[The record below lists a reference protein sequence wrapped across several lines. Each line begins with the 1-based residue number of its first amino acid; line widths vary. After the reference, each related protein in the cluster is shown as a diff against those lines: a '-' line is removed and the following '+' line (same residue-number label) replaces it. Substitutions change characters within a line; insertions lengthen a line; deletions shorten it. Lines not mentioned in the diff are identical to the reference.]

1 MPDIQLLD
9 GKKISFTKSINGFDL
24 VRKISKSL
32 EKIVSIFGRLG
43 SWLAIPL
50 ISIIIF
56 DIITR
61 RFFVLGSTK
70 LQEMEWHLH
79 TSLFLLVLGY
89 AYLKDAHVRI
99 EIVREKY
106 SVKVKAVLETL
117 GIMMFLIPYTLL
129 VIYFGIDFVQR
140 SFNMNEVSSAL
151 TGLSHRWIIKSF
163 IPIGMFLLF
172 LAGVS
177 LLLKNI
183 IYIYAEFTDNKECK
197 KKSLINN
204 PIYKQT
210 KSISKKN

>member
-1 MPDIQLLD
+1 MI
-9 GKKISFTKSINGFDL
+9 KILIE
-24 VRKISKSL
+24 ISRFL
-32 EKIVSIFGRLG
+32 EKTVTICGKLG

-106 SVKVKAVLETL
+106 SVTVKAILETL
-117 GIMMFLIPYTLL
+117 GIMFFLIPYTIL

-140 SFNMNEVSSAL
+140 SFSVNEVSSAL

-163 IPIGMFLLF
+163 IPLGMLLLF
-172 LAGVS
+172 LAGFS
-177 LLLKNI
+177 LLLKNL
-183 IYIYAEFTDNKECK
+183 IYIFAVYTYNKEYEK
-197 KKSLINN
+197 ESLINN
-204 PIYKQT
+204 PIK
-210 KSISKKN
+210 KHNISEKN

>member
-1 MPDIQLLD
+1 MLKILL
-9 GKKISFTKSINGFDL
+9 KVSEFIEN
-24 VRKISKSL
+24 
-32 EKIVSIFGRLG
+32 IVSSFGKFG

-50 ISIIIF
+50 ISIIVF

-99 EIVREKY
+99 EIVRDKY

-117 GIMMFLIPYTLL
+117 GIMIFLIPYTLL
-129 VIYFGIDFVQR
+129 VIYFGIDFVKR
-140 SFNMNEVSSAL
+140 SFSLNEVSSAL

-163 IPIGMFLLF
+163 IPIGMLLLF

-177 LLLKNI
+177 ILLKNLL
-183 IYIYAEFTDNKECK
+183 YIFAVFTNNKEYET
-197 KKSLINN
+197 KSLINN

>member
-1 MPDIQLLD
+1 MFKILL
-9 GKKISFTKSINGFDL
+9 
-24 VRKISKSL
+24 KISKFL
-32 EKIVSIFGRLG
+32 ENIVTFFGRLG

-70 LQEMEWHLH
+70 LQEMEWHFH

-106 SVKVKAVLETL
+106 SLKVKAILETL
-117 GIMMFLIPYTLL
+117 GIMVFLIPYTLL

-140 SFNMNEVSSAL
+140 SFSMNEVSSAL

-163 IPIGMFLLF
+163 IPMGMCLLF
-172 LAGVS
+172 LAGLS
-177 LLLKNI
+177 LLLKNVT
-183 IYIYAEFTDNKECK
+183 YIVSVFSGNKTYE
-197 KKSLINN
+197 KKSLTNN
-204 PIYKQT
+204 PIEKKY
-210 KSISKKN
+210 ISEKN

>member
-1 MPDIQLLD
+1 MLKILL
-9 GKKISFTKSINGFDL
+9 KISEF
-24 VRKISKSL
+24 L
-32 EKIVSIFGRLG
+32 EKIVTSFGKFG

-89 AYLKDAHVRI
+89 AYLKDSHVRI

-117 GIMMFLIPYTLL
+117 GIMIFLIPYTLL

-140 SFNMNEVSSAL
+140 SFSMNEVSSAL

-177 LLLKNI
+177 LLLKNL
-183 IYIYAEFTDNKECK
+183 IYIFAVFTKNKEYEE
-197 KKSLINN
+197 KSLINN
-204 PIYKQT
+204 SIYKRD
-210 KSISKKN
+210 ISEKN

>member
-1 MPDIQLLD
+1 MVKILL
-9 GKKISFTKSINGFDL
+9 KITNF
-24 VRKISKSL
+24 L
-32 EKIVSIFGRLG
+32 EKIVSTFGKLG

-106 SVKVKAVLETL
+106 SVKVKAVLEAL
-117 GIMMFLIPYTLL
+117 GIIIFLIPYTLL

-140 SFNMNEVSSAL
+140 SFSLNEVSSAL

-163 IPIGMFLLF
+163 IPIGMVLLF
-172 LAGVS
+172 LAGFS
-177 LLLKNI
+177 LLLKNL
-183 IYIYAEFTDNKECK
+183 IYIFAVFTNNSEYKNKHRNC
-197 KKSLINN
+197 N
-204 PIYKQT
+204 
-210 KSISKKN
+210 

>member
-1 MPDIQLLD
+1 MLKILL
-9 GKKISFTKSINGFDL
+9 KLSEFLKN
-24 VRKISKSL
+24 
-32 EKIVSIFGRLG
+32 IVSSFGKFG

-50 ISIIIF
+50 ISIIVF

-106 SVKVKAVLETL
+106 SVRVKVVLETL
-117 GIMMFLIPYTLL
+117 GIMIFLIPYTLL
-129 VIYFGIDFVQR
+129 VIYFGIDFVKR
-140 SFNMNEVSSAL
+140 SFSLNEVSSAL

-172 LAGVS
+172 LAGFS
-177 LLLKNI
+177 ILLKNL
-183 IYIYAEFTDNKECK
+183 IYIFAVFTNNKKYEE
-197 KKSLINN
+197 KSLINN
-204 PIYKQT
+204 PVYK
-210 KSISKKN
+210 KHISEKN

>member
-1 MPDIQLLD
+1 MF
-9 GKKISFTKSINGFDL
+9 KILID
-24 VRKISKSL
+24 ISKHL
-32 EKIVSIFGRLG
+32 EKIVTLFGKIG

-106 SVKVKAVLETL
+106 SLKVKAILETI
-117 GIMMFLIPYTLL
+117 GILIFLIPYTLL

-140 SFNMNEVSSAL
+140 SFSMNEVSSAL

-163 IPIGMFLLF
+163 IPIGMILLF
-172 LAGVS
+172 LAGFS
-177 LLLKNI
+177 ILLKNL
-183 IYIYAEFTDNKECK
+183 IYIFAVFTNNKEYE
-197 KKSLINN
+197 KKSLISN
-204 PIYKQT
+204 PICK
-210 KSISKKN
+210 KHISEKN

>member
-1 MPDIQLLD
+1 MFKNLI
-9 GKKISFTKSINGFDL
+9 KISIL
-24 VRKISKSL
+24 L
-32 EKIVSIFGRLG
+32 EKIVTIFGKIG
-43 SWLAIPL
+43 SWLSIPL

-79 TSLFLLVLGY
+79 ASLFLLVLGY

-106 SVKVKAVLETL
+106 SLKVKAILETF
-117 GIMMFLIPYTLL
+117 GIIIFLIPYTVL

-163 IPIGMFLLF
+163 IPIGMLILF
-172 LAGVS
+172 LAGFS
-177 LLLKNI
+177 LLLRNLI
-183 IYIYAEFTDNKECK
+183 FIYAVSTGNKDYEK
-197 KKSLINN
+197 ESLINN
-204 PIYKQT
+204 PINKKY
-210 KSISKKN
+210 ISEKN

>member
-1 MPDIQLLD
+1 MLKILI
-9 GKKISFTKSINGFDL
+9 KISNF
-24 VRKISKSL
+24 L
-32 EKIVSIFGRLG
+32 EKIVTIFGKFG

-89 AYLKDAHVRI
+89 AYLKDSHVRI

-106 SVKVKAVLETL
+106 SVKVKAILETL
-117 GIMMFLIPYTLL
+117 GIIIFLIPYTLL

-140 SFNMNEVSSAL
+140 SFSMNEVSSAL

-163 IPIGMFLLF
+163 IPIGMLLLL
-172 LAGVS
+172 LAGIS
-177 LLLKNI
+177 LLLKNF
-183 IYIYAEFTDNKECK
+183 IYIFAIFTDNKEYERQ
-197 KKSLINN
+197 SLINN
-204 PIYKQT
+204 PIHK
-210 KSISKKN
+210 KHISEKN

>member
-1 MPDIQLLD
+1 MIKILLS
-9 GKKISFTKSINGFDL
+9 ISA
-24 VRKISKSL
+24 SL
-32 EKIVSIFGRLG
+32 ERIVSIFGKLG

-50 ISIIIF
+50 ITIIIF
-56 DIITR
+56 DIVTR

-99 EIVREKY
+99 EIVRDKY

-117 GIMMFLIPYTLL
+117 GIMIFLIPYTLL

-140 SFNMNEVSSAL
+140 SFSLNEVSSAL

-177 LLLKNI
+177 LLLKNL
-183 IYIYAEFTDNKECK
+183 IYIFAVFTNNKKYEEK
-197 KKSLINN
+197 FLINN
-204 PIYKQT
+204 PKYK
-210 KSISKKN
+210 KHISEKN

>member
-1 MPDIQLLD
+1 MIKILL
-9 GKKISFTKSINGFDL
+9 KISNL
-24 VRKISKSL
+24 L
-32 EKIVSIFGRLG
+32 EKIVSIFGKFG
-43 SWLAIPL
+43 SWLTIPL

-79 TSLFLLVLGY
+79 TTLFLLVLGY

-106 SVKVKAVLETL
+106 SLKVKAVLETL
-117 GIMMFLIPYTLL
+117 GILIFLIPYTLL
-129 VIYFGIDFVQR
+129 VIYFGIDFVKR
-140 SFNMNEVSSAL
+140 SFTMNEVSSAL

-163 IPIGMFLLF
+163 IPIGMFLLS
-172 LAGVS
+172 LAGFS
-177 LLLKNI
+177 LLFKNLI
-183 IYIYAEFTDNKECK
+183 FVIAVFTDNKEYE

-204 PIYKQT
+204 PIYK
-210 KSISKKN
+210 KHISEKN

>member
-1 MPDIQLLD
+1 ML
-9 GKKISFTKSINGFDL
+9 KILI
-24 VRKISKSL
+24 KISKFL
-32 EKIVSIFGRLG
+32 EKIVTIFGKFG

-50 ISIIIF
+50 MSIIIF

-89 AYLKDAHVRI
+89 AYLKDSHVRI

-106 SVKVKAVLETL
+106 SVKVKAILETL
-117 GIMMFLIPYTLL
+117 GIIIFLIPYTLL

-140 SFNMNEVSSAL
+140 SFSMNEVSSAL

-163 IPIGMFLLF
+163 IPIGMLLLLLAGISLLF
-172 LAGVS
+172 
-177 LLLKNI
+177 KNF
-183 IYIYAEFTDNKECK
+183 IYIFAIFTDNKEYK
-197 KKSLINN
+197 RQSLISN
-204 PIYKQT
+204 PIHK
-210 KSISKKN
+210 KHISEKN

>member
-1 MPDIQLLD
+1 MLKILLTISKLLD
-9 GKKISFTKSINGFDL
+9 KTVTFFGKF
-24 VRKISKSL
+24 
-32 EKIVSIFGRLG
+32 G

-50 ISIIIF
+50 IFIIIF
-56 DIITR
+56 DIVTR
-61 RFFVLGSTK
+61 RFLVLGSTK

-106 SVKVKAVLETL
+106 SVKVKAILETL
-117 GIMMFLIPYTLL
+117 GIIIFLTPYTLL

-140 SFNMNEVSSAL
+140 SFSLNEVSSAL

-163 IPIGMFLLF
+163 IPIGMLLLF

-177 LLLKNI
+177 LLLKNL
-183 IYIYAEFTDNKECK
+183 IYIYAVFANKKEYEK
-197 KKSLINN
+197 ESLINN
-204 PIYKQT
+204 PIYK
-210 KSISKKN
+210 KHISERN

>member
-1 MPDIQLLD
+1 MIKILL
-9 GKKISFTKSINGFDL
+9 KISNF
-24 VRKISKSL
+24 L
-32 EKIVSIFGRLG
+32 EKIVLFFGKIG

-50 ISIIIF
+50 ILIIIF
-56 DIITR
+56 DVITR

-106 SVKVKAVLETL
+106 SIKVKAILETL
-117 GIMMFLIPYTLL
+117 GIIVFLIPYTLL
-129 VIYFGIDFVQR
+129 VIYYGIDFVNR
-140 SFNMNEVSSAL
+140 SFSMNEVSSAL

-163 IPIGMFLLF
+163 IPFGMLILF

-183 IYIYAEFTDNKECK
+183 IYIFAIFTANNEYATT
-197 KKSLINN
+197 SLINN
-204 PIYKQT
+204 PINK
-210 KSISKKN
+210 KHISEKN

>member
-1 MPDIQLLD
+1 MLKILL
-9 GKKISFTKSINGFDL
+9 KISEF
-24 VRKISKSL
+24 L
-32 EKIVSIFGRLG
+32 EKIVSIFGKFG

-106 SVKVKAVLETL
+106 SLKVKAVLETL
-117 GIMMFLIPYTLL
+117 GMKTDTMFSGGGKIGGPKKYPILGAKKLFQIFLI
-129 VIYFGIDFVQR
+129 Q
-140 SFNMNEVSSAL
+140 SFSRRRI
-151 TGLSHRWIIKSF
+151 HQF
-163 IPIGMFLLF
+163 
-172 LAGVS
+172 
-177 LLLKNI
+177 
-183 IYIYAEFTDNKECK
+183 
-197 KKSLINN
+197 
-204 PIYKQT
+204 
-210 KSISKKN
+210 

>member
-1 MPDIQLLD
+1 MIKILLN
-9 GKKISFTKSINGFDL
+9 ISA
-24 VRKISKSL
+24 SL
-32 EKIVSIFGRLG
+32 ERIVSVIGKIG
-43 SWLAIPL
+43 SWLAVPL
-50 ISIIIF
+50 MTIIIF

-70 LQEMEWHLH
+70 LQELEWHLH

-117 GIMMFLIPYTLL
+117 GIMIFLIPYTLL

-140 SFNMNEVSSAL
+140 SFSMNEVSSAL

-163 IPIGMFLLF
+163 IPIGMVLLF
-172 LAGVS
+172 LAGFS
-177 LLLKNI
+177 LLLKNL
-183 IYIYAEFTDNKECK
+183 IYIFAVFTDNSEYIN
-197 KKSLINN
+197 KSLINN
-204 PIYKQT
+204 PICK
-210 KSISKKN
+210 KHISEKN

>member
-1 MPDIQLLD
+1 ML
-9 GKKISFTKSINGFDL
+9 KIFLN
-24 VRKISKSL
+24 ISKTTERL
-32 EKIVSIFGRLG
+32 VIFFGKLG

-99 EIVREKY
+99 EIVREQF
-106 SVKVKAVLETL
+106 STMLKAILETL
-117 GIMMFLIPYTLL
+117 GICLFLIPYTVL
-129 VIYFGIDFVQR
+129 VIYFGIDFVSR
-140 SFNMNEVSSAL
+140 SFSMNEVSSAL

-177 LLLKNI
+177 LLIKNI
-183 IYIYAEFTDNKECK
+183 IYIYAIIQGQKEYADQ
-197 KKSLINN
+197 SLINN
-204 PIYKQT
+204 PIYKKQI
-210 KSISKKN
+210 KEKN

>member
-1 MPDIQLLD
+1 MIKILL
-9 GKKISFTKSINGFDL
+9 KISE
-24 VRKISKSL
+24 SL
-32 EKIVSIFGRLG
+32 QKLVSIIGKFG

-117 GIMMFLIPYTLL
+117 GIIIFLIPYTLL

-140 SFNMNEVSSAL
+140 SFSMNEVSSAL

-163 IPIGMFLLF
+163 IPIGMFLLL

-177 LLLKNI
+177 LLLKNFV
-183 IYIYAEFTDNKECK
+183 YIFAVFTDSKEYERQ
-197 KKSLINN
+197 SLISN
-204 PIYKQT
+204 PINKRH
-210 KSISKKN
+210 ISEKN

>member
-1 MPDIQLLD
+1 MFKFL
-9 GKKISFTKSINGFDL
+9 IN
-24 VRKISKSL
+24 ISKHL
-32 EKIVSIFGRLG
+32 EKIVTLFGKIG

-99 EIVREKY
+99 EIIREKY
-106 SVKVKAVLETL
+106 SLKVKAILETI
-117 GIMMFLIPYTLL
+117 GILIFLIPYTLL

-140 SFNMNEVSSAL
+140 SFSMNEVSSAL

-163 IPIGMFLLF
+163 IPIGMLLLL
-172 LAGVS
+172 LAGIS

-183 IYIYAEFTDNKECK
+183 IYLFSIFVGNKEYEK
-197 KKSLINN
+197 ESLINN
-204 PIYKQT
+204 PIYK
-210 KSISKKN
+210 KHISEKN

>member
-1 MPDIQLLD
+1 MLKILL
-9 GKKISFTKSINGFDL
+9 KISEY
-24 VRKISKSL
+24 L
-32 EKIVSIFGRLG
+32 EKIVSVFGKVG
-43 SWLAIPL
+43 SWFAIPL

-106 SVKVKAVLETL
+106 SVKVKAILETL
-117 GIMMFLIPYTLL
+117 GILVFLIPYTLL
-129 VIYFGIDFVQR
+129 VIYFGIDFVRR
-140 SFNMNEVSSAL
+140 SFNLNEVSSAL

-163 IPIGMFLLF
+163 IPIGMILL
-172 LAGVS
+172 LLSGVS
-177 LLLKNI
+177 LLLKNL
-183 IYIYAEFTDNKECK
+183 IYIFAVFSGNKEYE
-197 KKSLINN
+197 KKSLVNN
-204 PIYKQT
+204 PVYKKPT
-210 KSISKKN
+210 SEKN